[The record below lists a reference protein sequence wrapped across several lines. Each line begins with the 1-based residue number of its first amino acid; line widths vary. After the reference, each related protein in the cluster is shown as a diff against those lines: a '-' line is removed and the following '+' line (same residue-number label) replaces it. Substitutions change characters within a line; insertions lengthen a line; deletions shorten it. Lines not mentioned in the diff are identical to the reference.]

1 MIKNA
6 QTVFLISSDRD
17 LNDALVDQFQLV
29 NLFKF
34 QILPN
39 ISDLKEVNNKDLIIF
54 NDINQ
59 DLTSLEI
66 LSEIQS
72 HNNPNSILTLS
83 NQLDGWIYSE
93 LKNSDRFFFIEKP
106 FNYEYLER
114 VILQNLKRSAPETIY
129 LNEIQFHPN
138 KKLLVIGEANEVR
151 LTEKETGILMYLH
164 SFANQ
169 TVSKKE
175 LLNEVWGYKDGVTT
189 HTLETH
195 LYYLRKKLG
204 DDKIISSEK
213 DGYLLSICSEGL
225 I

>member
-6 QTVFLISSDRD
+6 QTVFLISSDID

-29 NLFKF
+29 DSFKF
-34 QILPN
+34 TIFNNLN
-39 ISDLKEVNNKDLIIF
+39 DLKDFNNIDLIIF
-54 NDINQ
+54 NDINL
-59 DLTSLEI
+59 DLMSLEI

-72 HNNPNSILTLS
+72 HNNANSILILS
-83 NQLDGWIYSE
+83 NQLDSRIYGK
-93 LKNSDRFFFIEKP
+93 LKNPDRFFIIEKP
-106 FNYEYLER
+106 FDYEYLER
-114 VILQNLKRSAPETIY
+114 VILQNLNSSVSETIY

-138 KKLLVIGEANEVR
+138 KKLLVVNGNNEVR
-151 LTEKETGILMYLH
+151 LTEKETDILMFLY

-169 TVSKKE
+169 TVSKKQ

-204 DDKIISSEK
+204 DDKIISTEK
-213 DGYLLSICSEGL
+213 DGYLLSTVSAG
-225 I
+225 

>member
-29 NLFKF
+29 DSFKF
-34 QILPN
+34 QIFNNLN
-39 ISDLKEVNNKDLIIF
+39 DLKDFNNIDLIIF
-54 NDINQ
+54 NDINL

-72 HNNPNSILTLS
+72 HNNANSILILS
-83 NQLDGWIYSE
+83 NQLDSRIYGK
-93 LKNSDRFFFIEKP
+93 LKNSDRFFIIEKP

-114 VILQNLKRSAPETIY
+114 VILQNLNSSVSETIY

-138 KKLLVIGEANEVR
+138 KKLLVVSENNEVR
-151 LTEKETGILMYLH
+151 LTEKETDILMFLY
-164 SFANQ
+164 SFANRI
-169 TVSKKE
+169 VSKKQ

-204 DDKIISSEK
+204 DDKIISTEK
-213 DGYLLSICSEGL
+213 DGYSLSICSEGL
-225 I
+225 V

>member
-1 MIKNA
+1 M
-6 QTVFLISSDRD
+6 
-17 LNDALVDQFQLV
+17 ALQGLV
-29 NLFKF
+29 
-34 QILPN
+34 I
-39 ISDLKEVNNKDLIIF
+39 
-54 NDINQ
+54 
-59 DLTSLEI
+59 
-66 LSEIQS
+66 
-72 HNNPNSILTLS
+72 
-83 NQLDGWIYSE
+83 
-93 LKNSDRFFFIEKP
+93 LKNL
-106 FNYEYLER
+106 N
-114 VILQNLKRSAPETIY
+114 RSASETIY

-213 DGYLLSICSEGL
+213 DGYLLSI
-225 I
+225 

>member
-29 NLFKF
+29 DSFKF
-34 QILPN
+34 QIFNNLN
-39 ISDLKEVNNKDLIIF
+39 DLKDFNNIDLIIF
-54 NDINQ
+54 NDINL

-72 HNNPNSILTLS
+72 HNNANSILILS
-83 NQLDGWIYSE
+83 NQLDSRIYSK
-93 LKNSDRFFFIEKP
+93 LKNSDRFFIIEKP

-114 VILQNLKRSAPETIY
+114 VILQNLNSSVSETIY

-138 KKLLVIGEANEVR
+138 KKLLVVSENNEVR
-151 LTEKETGILMYLH
+151 LTEKETDILMFLY
-164 SFANQ
+164 SFANRI
-169 TVSKKE
+169 VSKKQ

-204 DDKIISSEK
+204 DDKIISTEK
-213 DGYLLSICSEGL
+213 DGYSLSICSEGL